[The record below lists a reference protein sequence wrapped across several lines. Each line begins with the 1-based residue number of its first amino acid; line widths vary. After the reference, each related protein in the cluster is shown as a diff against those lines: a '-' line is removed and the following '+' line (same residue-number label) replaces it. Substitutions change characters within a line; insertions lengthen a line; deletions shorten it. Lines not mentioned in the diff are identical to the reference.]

1 MYNNYKVQLRERAR
15 TFHRQRRLGLA
26 AAFHQLDTNKSG
38 FVRIGSCARVLNELS
53 RPNVSIFHW
62 ENSAYQETQ
71 KTRAILQSWWN
82 KVAEKVEAEKIEEEE
97 ETLQQW
103 AEQNG
108 HGEENMGHSRTSRL
122 VSRVTRPV
130 DDLIPID
137 AFCEM
142 MISVKADIN
151 GDGEELDYEEASPNG
166 LCYRE
171 TVGFCRSLSTVLRHR
186 FFDWSIGVIVVL
198 NTLIIIVEADINA
211 KIPSGGK
218 ATKSL
223 LLCETLNAVLGYFY
237 VVELLLKIMVLG
249 GATYWMRLQHRFDA
263 LTAALVVAGQII
275 MRAAVSQLVPI
286 CDVIQ
291 YILLLRLTRTLR
303 LVVLVRRF
311 NEIFG
316 TFVDLIPAF
325 STLFGMMWT
334 VFSVFASIGM
344 VLFGGRV
351 RYSSIALNGTDY
363 AESDYFANN
372 FNDFTSSLVTLF
384 ELLVGKLL
392 LRERK
397 DSQTRTPRQNTRYT
411 THSYFACSPC
421 SIPCS
426 IPPDY
431 PDFKVNNWQ
440 VLMDGF
446 VRVTSPYHRWFF
458 ILFWSIAVV
467 VILNLVVAFILEAF
481 FTKDEQRRNQDEVG
495 SPEGSAAANGSNTGS
510 PNRGRSSSTF
520 PVQTPLSGVWF
531 DAPHPPKTAGALVF
545 CGAAPVL

>member
-1 MYNNYKVQLRERAR
+1 
-15 TFHRQRRLGLA
+15 
-26 AAFHQLDTNKSG
+26 
-38 FVRIGSCARVLNELS
+38 
-53 RPNVSIFHW
+53 
-62 ENSAYQETQ
+62 
-71 KTRAILQSWWN
+71 
-82 KVAEKVEAEKIEEEE
+82 
-97 ETLQQW
+97 
-103 AEQNG
+103 
-108 HGEENMGHSRTSRL
+108 
-122 VSRVTRPV
+122 
-130 DDLIPID
+130 
-137 AFCEM
+137 M

-211 KIPSGGK
+211 QIPSGGK

-384 ELLVGKLL
+384 ELLV
-392 LRERK
+392 
-397 DSQTRTPRQNTRYT
+397 
-411 THSYFACSPC
+411 
-421 SIPCS
+421 
-426 IPPDY
+426 
-431 PDFKVNNWQ
+431 VNNWQ

-495 SPEGSAAANGSNTGS
+495 SPEGSAAANESNDVYGSVGS
-510 PNRGRSSSTF
+510 P
-520 PVQTPLSGVWF
+520 
-531 DAPHPPKTAGALVF
+531 KTRIRRAASALNLHEGF
-545 CGAAPVL
+545 Y